1 MIALDVEVVVAVQHA
16 PRTSAQAWC
25 AQMTAFPSSVELR
38 LQE

>member
-25 AQMTAFPSSVELR
+25 ALPSSVELR